1 MALKPV
7 PKAILIIA
15 VVSAAGYAFT
25 KFMPTAPVAVGEPTP
40 VPTTVTP
47 PSQDQINS
55 AAVQTPAPTAP
66 STLTPAADT
75 PRPNVTTGDAGLS
88 AVIGAGR

>member
-15 VVSAAGYAFT
+15 VVSAVGYAFT
-25 KFMPTAPVAVGEPTP
+25 KFMPETPAVSATPAP
-40 VPTTVTP
+40 VPTVVIPPTQDQVTSAAETAPTPSTP
-47 PSQDQINS
+47 PM
-55 AAVQTPAPTAP
+55 TPVT
-66 STLTPAADT
+66 DN
-75 PRPNVTTGDAGLS
+75 PRPNVTSGDAGLS

>member
-25 KFMPTAPVAVGEPTP
+25 KFMPKAPVDNATSAPATV
-40 VPTTVTP
+40 VTP
-47 PSQDQINS
+47 PTQDQVDS
-55 AAVQTPAPTAP
+55 AAVTAPTPSAPTMTPATEA
-66 STLTPAADT
+66 